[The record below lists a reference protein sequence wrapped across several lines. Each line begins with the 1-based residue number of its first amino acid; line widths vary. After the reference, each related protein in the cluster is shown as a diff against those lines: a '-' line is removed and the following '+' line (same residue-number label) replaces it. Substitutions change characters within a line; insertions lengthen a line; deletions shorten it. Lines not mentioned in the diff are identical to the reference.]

1 MSEQNSVV
9 PAGFTLEGRRVDV
22 GRAVEW
28 LRLGWGIFL
37 KNPGLWIGISVV
49 VMVIGVVLSMIPII
63 GQLAFNFL
71 MPVFSAGLLLGCK
84 ALRDGGE
91 LRFDHLFAGF
101 RQNTGNLIMVS
112 VYYLIGLV
120 AVSVVT
126 FLIGG
131 GAAFTGAMMGRGVGM
146 GIAAGGFLLAML
158 IMLAL
163 MVPLAMAVWFAPALV
178 VFHDVP
184 PVDALKASFGACLKN
199 LLPFLVF
206 GVILLVLAFVASL
219 PLFLGWLVLA
229 PVLVGSHY
237 SSYLDLFE

>member
-28 LRLGWGIFL
+28 LKLGWGIFL

-112 VYYLIGLV
+112 V
-120 AVSVVT
+120 VT

-163 MVPLAMAVWFAPALV
+163 MVPLAMAIWFAPALV

-206 GVILLVLAFVASL
+206 GVILLGLGFVASL